1 MSESNTNRNVR
12 DDEIDLLDLFR
23 KMGRTI
29 SRLANALGRA
39 FLVIIVFLLKRWL
52 PLTLS
57 ILLGIAASYVA
68 KTTSDSFYTSDLIL
82 RNNLVYNSDMIP
94 YINRLHMYCL
104 EQNSPALSNAISV
117 TPQQVSN
124 IIDISAFWII
134 DQMNDGTPDYVD
146 YRGNHDVYD
155 TLNVRMQDRFDVR
168 VKIKVPQEL
177 SLIRNGIISFIE
189 RDSLFQQRSR
199 LRTRQSQELIA
210 RLDYD
215 ILQLDSLQ
223 KIKYF
228 VETKSRQP
236 PNGGQMI
243 FLQEQKTQLIYT
255 DIHTLYSRKQ
265 AMEAEID
272 LFKGPVTVLS
282 DFSSPAIRDNGMRYY
297 TSQFVPM
304 FFCLALLILV
314 LLASRKKIVEIY
326 KKY

>member
-236 PNGGQMI
+236 TNGGQMI